1 VPATRTAL
9 RTRSRIRALVGV
21 LAAGLVLAACTGGD
35 DDPPDPP
42 RETSP
47 SPSPSATTP
56 DPVALTF
63 AVSGTE
69 EQVAAYAEVAQAFE
83 RTEPGVEVEVTE
95 LADTAAI
102 LETLDAAEGSPA
114 DVFLLDS
121 DFLTGMVIEEGEAVR
136 PLDELLEERG
146 VAFGDDHQRV
156 ALTELSAEAA
166 LQCMPSEMSPL
177 VVYANRDLL
186 PPRRQLRSQGVVLPR
201 ATDAWTWAE
210 FVTTARAVAA
220 SDDEAVR
227 GTYLPISLDLVTAF
241 VRGAGD
247 EIVDDVFEP
256 TRIDLTSDDDLEVM
270 SQLAV
275 LAADAS
281 VSLTPEEAERRSAR
295 DRFAEGALGM
305 MIGTRA
311 DLPALRES
319 RVKFQVM
326 PLPHFGRYR
335 AVSSVSGYCI
345 SAQSPHVE
353 AAADFIAFAVSQ
365 QGATILAESG
375 AVAPARLDVASSTA
389 FTQPDQRPTN
399 YRVYADAVR
408 RSEPT
413 PFAAEW
419 PALSE
424 QVGAQLSRILS
435 DPTVDLGIELPRRL
449 ERLSRR
455 SEQVL
460 SPEETEDID
469 PGESGDAG

>member
-1 VPATRTAL
+1 M
-9 RTRSRIRALVGV
+9 RALVAG
-21 LAAGLVLAACTGGD
+21 LAASLVLTACTGGGE
-35 DDPPDPP
+35 DPPEPSGASS
-42 RETSP
+42 SP
-47 SPSPSATTP
+47 TEATP
-56 DPVALTF
+56 EPVELTF

-69 EQVAAYAEVAQAFE
+69 EQVAAYTEVAQAFE
-83 RTEPGVEVEVTE
+83 RAEPGVRIEVTE
-95 LADTAAI
+95 LADTAAT
-102 LETLDAAEGSPA
+102 LEALEGSEGPPA

-121 DFLTGMVIEEGEAVR
+121 DYLTRLVVEDGEAIQ
-136 PLDELLEERG
+136 PLDGLLEERG

-166 LQCMPSEMSPL
+166 LQCMPAEMSPL

-186 PPRRQLRSQGVVLPR
+186 PPRRQLRSQGVEIPR
-201 ATDAWTWAE
+201 ATDPWTWAE

-220 SDDEAVR
+220 SDGDAVR
-227 GTYLPISLDLVTAF
+227 GTYLPVSVDLVTAF
-241 VRGAGD
+241 VRSAGD
-247 EIVDDVFEP
+247 DIVDDVFEP
-256 TRIDLTSDDDLEVM
+256 TRVDLTSEEDLQVM

-281 VSLTPEEAERRSAR
+281 VSLTPEEVEQRSAQE
-295 DRFAEGALGM
+295 RFAEGNLGLM
-305 MIGTRA
+305 VGTRA

-319 RVKFQVM
+319 GVKFQVL

-335 AVSSVSGYCI
+335 AVSSVTGYCI
-345 SAQSPHVE
+345 SAQSPAVE
-353 AAADFIAFAVSQ
+353 EAADFIDFAVSQ
-365 QGATILAESG
+365 EGATILAESG
-375 AVAPARLDVASSTA
+375 AVVPARLDVASSTA
-389 FTQPDQRPTN
+389 FTQPGMPPTN

-419 PALSE
+419 PELSVA
-424 QVGAQLSRILS
+424 VGAQLRALLT

-460 SPEETEDID
+460 SPEETEEID
-469 PGESGDAG
+469 PGEGG